1 MAHFTPKQITEAAKT
16 ALDNWDF
23 EVYAENGET
32 AEQVEA
38 RKEAL
43 NFDEDYAIENWED
56 GLDCDDIYDYLEEF
70 STNMSSAVM
79 RQ

>member
-1 MAHFTPKQITEAAKT
+1 MAHFTPKQISEAAKA
-16 ALDNWDF
+16 ALENWDF
-23 EVYAENGET
+23 EVYIENGET

-43 NFDEDYAIENWED
+43 NFGEEYAANNWED

-70 STNMSSAVM
+70 STNMSANV
-79 RQ
+79 